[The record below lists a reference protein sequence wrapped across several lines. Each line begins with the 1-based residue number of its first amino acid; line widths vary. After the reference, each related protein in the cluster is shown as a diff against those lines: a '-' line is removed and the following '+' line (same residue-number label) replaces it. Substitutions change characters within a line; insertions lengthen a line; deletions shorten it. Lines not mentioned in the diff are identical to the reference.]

1 MMEIELRGK
10 RASEMKSSGFSMT
23 HLEKK
28 EKNRMFNFITK
39 TWNPVVGCKHDCS
52 YCWARKLAEGKLK
65 EIERYKNGFKPKLIQ
80 KEVSKRF
87 KEGKIIFVSDMGDL
101 WGNWVPKDWILAVL
115 NTIQASETNFLF
127 LTKNPT
133 RYLEFLN
140 VIPENA
146 ILGATIETN
155 RSTSAYS
162 KAPLPEERLKAM
174 QEIRSGWDNN
184 IMISI
189 EPVMDF
195 DFSDFLSSL
204 KKVKPDFI
212 VIGRDNYGNN
222 LPEPTL
228 EKILSFIYELKCFTR
243 VILKSSLRNQILK
256 KFND

>member
-1 MMEIELRGK
+1 
-10 RASEMKSSGFSMT
+10 
-23 HLEKK
+23 
-28 EKNRMFNFITK
+28 
-39 TWNPVVGCKHDCS
+39 
-52 YCWARKLAEGKLK
+52 
-65 EIERYKNGFKPKLIQ
+65 
-80 KEVSKRF
+80 
-87 KEGKIIFVSDMGDL
+87 
-101 WGNWVPKDWILAVL
+101 
-115 NTIQASETNFLF
+115 
-127 LTKNPT
+127 
-133 RYLEFLN
+133 
-140 VIPENA
+140 
-146 ILGATIETN
+146 
-155 RSTSAYS
+155 
-162 KAPLPEERLKAM
+162 M
-174 QEIRSGWDNN
+174 QEIRSGWNNN